1 MKMMIERQF
10 NYIRSAD
17 TSLVGVSRT

>member
-10 NYIRSAD
+10 NVIRTAC
-17 TSLVGVSRT
+17 TSLVGVSGT

>member
-10 NYIRSAD
+10 NFIRTTC
-17 TSLVGVSRT
+17 TSLVGVSGT

>member
-10 NYIRSAD
+10 NFIRTAC
-17 TSLVGVSRT
+17 TSLVGVSGT

>member
-10 NYIRSAD
+10 NFMRTAC
-17 TSLVGVSRT
+17 TSLVGVSGT